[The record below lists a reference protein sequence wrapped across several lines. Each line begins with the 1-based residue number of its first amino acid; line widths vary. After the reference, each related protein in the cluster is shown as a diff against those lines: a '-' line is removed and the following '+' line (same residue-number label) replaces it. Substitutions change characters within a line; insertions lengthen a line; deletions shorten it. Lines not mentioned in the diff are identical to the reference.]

1 MPAPPHQ
8 ISFDGS
14 QPLPGTPETD
24 QPYILRHMSVE
35 DEGDLQLLLRRAA
48 AFADYE
54 ADDRW
59 DIVRDLQRRTD
70 RPTFDTVCALA
81 GLDGIV
87 ERVLGL
93 DILGQ
98 IGAPANRPWLDDTLP
113 VVVGACDDNRPAVLA
128 SAITALGH
136 LADPRGRPAVCR
148 HASHPAA
155 EVRFA
160 AAFALPSVAGD
171 PPSSQAVEALIRLAT
186 DPDPDTRDWATFGLG
201 TQLDE
206 DTGPIREALA
216 GRLDDEEGDTAGE
229 AQLGLARRGDPRTLP
244 ALLPRLGD
252 APGNLIVEAAAEL
265 GAPEAL
271 PALERLRREGWQQ
284 DEPRPSVL
292 DDAIRACSR
301 GGP

>member
-1 MPAPPHQ
+1 MPAPLHQ
-8 ISFDGS
+8 NSFDGS

-70 RPTFDTVCALA
+70 RPTFDAICALA
-81 GLDGIV
+81 GLDGIG

-113 VVVGACDDNRPAVLA
+113 VVVGACDDNRPAVLV
-128 SAITALGH
+128 SAITALGR

-160 AAFALPSVAGD
+160 AAVA
-171 PPSSQAVEALIRLAT
+171 PPG
-186 DPDPDTRDWATFGLG
+186 TRDWATFGLG

-216 GRLDDEEGDTAGE
+216 GRLDDEDRDTAGE
-229 AQLGLARRGDPRTLP
+229 ALLGLARRGDPRALP
-244 ALLPRLGD
+244 ALLSRLGD
-252 APGNLIVEAAAEL
+252 APGNLIVEAAGGTGGDGSTPRAGTAPAGGVAAGRATPIRTRRRNQGMLSRWTVGTSMRTAEF
-265 GAPEAL
+265 
-271 PALERLRREGWQQ
+271 
-284 DEPRPSVL
+284 
-292 DDAIRACSR
+292 
-301 GGP
+301 